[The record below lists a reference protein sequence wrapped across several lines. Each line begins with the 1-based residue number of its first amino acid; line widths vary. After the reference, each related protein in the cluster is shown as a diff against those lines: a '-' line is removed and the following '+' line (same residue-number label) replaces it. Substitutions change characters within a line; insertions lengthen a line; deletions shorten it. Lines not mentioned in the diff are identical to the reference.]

1 VWDLAPSKQY
11 LDGREQLQNDP
22 KCKTCFNN
30 LILMETEI
38 KSNPYYRNPKN
49 DRFEKLKG
57 FPDNMHIYSRRLNTV
72 HRFVYRIFDKD
83 KKIELISCW
92 GHYE

>member
-1 VWDLAPSKQY
+1 
-11 LDGREQLQNDP
+11 
-22 KCKTCFNN
+22 
-30 LILMETEI
+30 M
-38 KSNPYYRNPKN
+38 
-49 DRFEKLKG
+49 
-57 FPDNMHIYSRRLNTV
+57 YSRRLNTV